1 MKRKP
6 VIAIDGPA
14 GSGKSTIAKLVAS
27 SMGFHYIDTG
37 AMYRAVTLKALRKG
51 TDRKSEPA
59 LTELA
64 GSTSIGFEYGDG
76 LKVFVDGEDVTEA
89 IRLPE
94 VSKASSDIAD
104 SRGVRQ
110 ALVRKQ
116 QDMGAA
122 GGVIMDGRDIGSVVF
137 PDAEVKLYL
146 DATVEE
152 RAGRRHKEL
161 VAKGIKTDLSGV
173 KRDIEERDARDR
185 NRPFG
190 ALVKVKDAVTVD
202 TTGLS
207 IEQVAARI
215 TGIIK
220 EKL

>member
-14 GSGKSTIAKLVAS
+14 GSGKSTIAKLVAFAL
-27 SMGFHYIDTG
+27 GFHYIDTG
-37 AMYRAVTLKALRKG
+37 AMYRAITLKALREG
-51 TDRKSEPA
+51 TDRKSETA

-64 GSTSIGFEYGDG
+64 GRTKIGFEYGAV
-76 LKVFVDGEDVTEA
+76 LKVFIDGADVTEA

-110 ALVRKQ
+110 ALVKKQ
-116 QDMGAA
+116 QEMGAA

-137 PDAEVKLYL
+137 PDAEVKIYL
-146 DATVEE
+146 DAAVEE
-152 RAGRRHKEL
+152 RAARRYKEL
-161 VAKGIKTDLSGV
+161 TEKGIKTVLSLV
-173 KRDIEERDARDR
+173 RQDIAERDERDR
-185 NRPFG
+185 NRLFG

-207 IEQVAARI
+207 IEQVTAKI
-215 TGIIK
+215 NGIIK

>member
-14 GSGKSTIAKLVAS
+14 GSGKSTIAKLAAS
-27 SMGFHYIDTG
+27 SLGLHYIDTG
-37 AMYRAVTLKALRKG
+37 AMYRAVTLKALREG
-51 TDRKSEPA
+51 TDRKNEAA
-59 LTELA
+59 LTGLA
-64 GSTSIGFEYGDG
+64 ARTVIRFEYGERFTV
-76 LKVFVDGEDVTEA
+76 LLDGEDVTEK

-104 SRGVRQ
+104 SRGVRE
-110 ALVRKQ
+110 ALVKKQ
-116 QDMGAA
+116 QEMGAA

-137 PDAEVKLYL
+137 PDAEVKIYL
-146 DATVEE
+146 DASVEE
-152 RAGRRHKEL
+152 RARRRFIEL
-161 VAKGIKTDLSGV
+161 AEKGIKTSLPQV
-173 KRDIEERDARDR
+173 KQDIEERDSRDM

-190 ALVKVKDAVTVD
+190 ALVKVKDSVAVD
-202 TTGLS
+202 TTGLD
-207 IEQVAARI
+207 IAQVAERI

>member
-27 SMGFHYIDTG
+27 AMGFNYIDTG
-37 AMYRAVTLKALRKG
+37 AMYRAVTLKALGER
-51 TDRKSEPA
+51 TDRKNEAA

-64 GSTSIGFEYGDG
+64 GRTKIDFVYGG
-76 LKVFVDGEDVTEA
+76 RLKVFLDGTEVTDQ

-104 SRGVRQ
+104 SRGVRS
-110 ALVRKQ
+110 ALVKKQ
-116 QDMGAA
+116 QEMGKA

-137 PDAEVKLYL
+137 PDAEVKIYL
-146 DATVEE
+146 DASVEE
-152 RAGRRHKEL
+152 RAKRRFKEL
-161 VAKGIKTDLSGV
+161 AGKGV
-173 KRDIEERDARDR
+173 KAGQEQVKKDIEERDRRDR
-185 NRPFG
+185 ERPFG
-190 ALVKVKDAVTVD
+190 ALIKVPDAVTLD
-202 TTGLS
+202 TTGLT

-215 TGIIK
+215 SEIIK
-220 EKL
+220 EKI